1 MNWDNI
7 GIVSSILL
15 GVMLIATFILSNM
28 QSFNL
33 VWLICGGFFF
43 IIALSGL
50 YGKGS
55 VSSKV
60 FKLIGIPLVIIEL
73 LLVFYVFLKS
83 PGTYQFSIIILSLT
97 VLPLILLFVI
107 FFVNLWLKTR
117 KYKKGSEFLLDLKN
131 QEAFQF
137 FDEYTKSDPNDPL
150 AWCGKSE
157 VLLRLNKTEEALE
170 CANKAM
176 EKKLGFKY
184 FLINKPIQSVQ
195 IHTKTSVLLSLE
207 QYEEA
212 LNYSNQLLKLNKNHP
227 SNWNAK
233 GVILG
238 KLGNY
243 DEALEFINEALRL
256 DPKDPYALLNKGE
269 TLRKMGDYSEA
280 LEYIDRALDI
290 KPKNPATLLTKG
302 KILIDINKNEEALN
316 YIDKALELDPIFK
329 DAIKAKEELLGLKK

>member
-7 GIVSSILL
+7 GIVSSIFL
-15 GVMLIATFILSNM
+15 GVMFVATFILSNM

-33 VWLICGGFFF
+33 VWLVGGVFFF
-43 IIALSGL
+43 IIALNGL

-83 PGTYQFSIIILSLT
+83 PGSYHFSIIILSLT
-97 VLPLILLFVI
+97 VLPFILLFVV
-107 FFVNLWLKTR
+107 FFANLWLKTR
-117 KYKKGSEFLLDLKN
+117 KYKKGSEILLDLKY

-137 FDEYTKSDPNDPL
+137 FDEYAKSDPNDPL

-157 VLLRLNKTEEALE
+157 VLLRLNKTEEALK

-176 EKKLGFKY
+176 EIKLGFKY
-184 FLINKPIQSVQ
+184 FLIKNPIQSIQ
-195 IHTKTSVLLSLE
+195 IFTKTSVLFELE
-207 QYEEA
+207 QYKDA
-212 LNYSNQLLKLNKNHP
+212 LKCSNELLKLNKNNP
-227 SNWNAK
+227 SNWNFQ
-233 GVILG
+233 GIILG

-243 DEALEFINEALRL
+243 EESLESINEALRL
-256 DPKDPYALLNKGE
+256 DPKDPYALSNKGE
-269 TLRKMGDYSEA
+269 TLRKIGNYSEA
-280 LEYIDRALDI
+280 MEYLDRALDI
-290 KPKNPATLLTKG
+290 NPKIPGIWLNKGETLMAM
-302 KILIDINKNEEALN
+302 NKNDEALK

-329 DAIKAKEELLGLKK
+329 NAIKAKEELLGLEK

>member
-7 GIVSSILL
+7 GIVSSIFL
-15 GVMLIATFILSNM
+15 GVMLIAIFILSNM
-28 QSFNL
+28 QVFNL

-107 FFVNLWLKTR
+107 FLVNLWLKTR
-117 KYKKGSEFLLDLKN
+117 KYKKGSEILLDLKY

-176 EKKLGFKY
+176 GIELGFKY
-184 FLINKPIQSVQ
+184 FWINKTIQSIQ
-195 IHTKTSVLLSLE
+195 IHTKTCVLFELE

-212 LNYSNQLLKLNKNHP
+212 LKYSNELLKLNKNHP
-227 SNWNAK
+227 SNWNIE
-233 GVILG
+233 GIILG

-243 DEALEFINEALRL
+243 EGALESLNEALRL
-256 DPKDPYALLNKGE
+256 DPKDPYALSNKGE

-280 LEYIDRALDI
+280 VEYIDRALDI
-290 KPKNPATLLTKG
+290 KPKNPAIWLIKG
-302 KILIDINKNEEALN
+302 KTLMAMNKSEEALK

-329 DAIKAKEELLGLKK
+329 DAIKAKEELLGLEK